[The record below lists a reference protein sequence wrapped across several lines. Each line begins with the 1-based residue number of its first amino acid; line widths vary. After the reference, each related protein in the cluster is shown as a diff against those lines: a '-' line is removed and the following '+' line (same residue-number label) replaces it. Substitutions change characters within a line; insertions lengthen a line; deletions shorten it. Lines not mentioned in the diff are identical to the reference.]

1 MPPAGVGAAVSC
13 GEPHDTDCGE
23 VLSDVFLYLDGEMTS
38 ERRDRIREHLD
49 ECSPCLR
56 KFGIEREVRALV
68 ARSCGNEIAPEAL
81 RQRVVLR
88 LREVVLETSQIEFRA
103 E

>member
-1 MPPAGVGAAVSC
+1 MSC
-13 GEPHDTDCGE
+13 GDPHETDCGE
-23 VLSDVFLYLDGEMTS
+23 VLADVFIYLDGEMNT
-38 ERRDRIREHLD
+38 EARDRIRLHLD

-68 ARSCGNEIAPEAL
+68 ARCCGNDTAPDAL
-81 RQRVVLR
+81 RQKVRARLQTVV
-88 LREVVLETSQIEFRA
+88 VETTTVEFRA

>member
-1 MPPAGVGAAVSC
+1 VSC
-13 GEPHDTDCGE
+13 GKPHETDCGE
-23 VLSDVFLYLDGEMTS
+23 VLAEVFLYLDDEMNG
-38 ERRDRIREHLD
+38 ERRETIRRHLD

-68 ARSCGNEIAPEAL
+68 ARCCGNDVAPAEL
-81 RQRVVLR
+81 RDRVRSR
-88 LREVVLETSQIEFRA
+88 LSEVVVEVTSVEFRA

>member
-1 MPPAGVGAAVSC
+1 MSC
-13 GEPHDTDCGE
+13 GEPHETDCGE
-23 VLSDVFLYLDGEMTS
+23 VLADVFLYLDGEMTS
-38 ERRDRIREHLD
+38 ERRDRIRTHLD

-68 ARSCGNEIAPEAL
+68 ARCCGNEIAPETL
-81 RQRVVLR
+81 RERVVLR
-88 LREVVLETSQIEFRA
+88 LREVVLETSHLEFRA